1 MITMIRTYTELLT
14 IPTFIE
20 RYRYL
25 KLGGRVGEE
34 TFGSD
39 RYFNQAFYRSDEWRR
54 IRNRIIARD
63 FGCDLADRDRPFAP
77 GEKVYIHHMNPIMLK
92 DIITHSDF
100 LLEEEYLI
108 ATTFNTHQAIHYA
121 DESLLIPDIPI
132 TRRPNDTCPWRFG

>member
-1 MITMIRTYTELLT
+1 MMIRTYTELLT

-25 KLGGRVGEE
+25 RLGGRVGEE

-54 IRNRIIARD
+54 IRNRIITRD
-63 FGCDLADRDRPFAP
+63 LGCDLADRDHPFAP

-92 DIITHSDF
+92 DIVSHSDY

-108 ATTFNTHQAIHYA
+108 ATSFNTHQAIHYA
-121 DESLLIPDIPI
+121 DESLLIPDSPTI
-132 TRRPNDTCPWRFG
+132 RRPNDTCPWR

>member
-1 MITMIRTYTELLT
+1 MTIRTYTELLT

-20 RYRYL
+20 RFRYL
-25 KLGGRVGEE
+25 KLGGKVGEE

-63 FGCDLADRDRPFAP
+63 FGCDLADRDHPFGP

-121 DESLLIPDIPI
+121 DETLLIPDIPI